1 MGRMT
6 QIAEALE
13 AVKPTA
19 QDVLGDSVTF
29 SPIRWKT
36 GWPHHLRRVPPFRD
50 DASASI
56 TRSEVFAFAA
66 DVVESGYAR
75 EQIIDFLGA
84 CFAYVAGQ
92 SNQVMQMQAFLRNK
106 GKASQLLTAVRKLDG
121 AGAVDEGGQAVQ
133 LRRGARVQGERL
145 DELQL
150 VVRAVLGLR
159 DEAPQPV
166 GRRDPHGLGLVL
178 GQVQADRRRE
188 LAQQRLHHGG
198 VPLVADVGE
207 DEVDEPGGG
216 GLAVAHGV
224 PGRPPQQRAR
234 Q

>member
-50 DASASI
+50 DASAAI

-106 GKASQLLTAVRKLDG
+106 GNASKLLSAVRKLDG
-121 AGAVDEGGQAVQ
+121 AGAVDAYGALVATGLPAKFASAVAYFLAGEQ
-133 LRRGARVQGERL
+133 EPGEASKPVIICSNRARVAGLSSEGDWSAEEYGEYLAALAAARDAYDADLSL
-145 DELQL
+145 D
-150 VVRAVLGLR
+150 AVEWAAR
-159 DEAPQPV
+159 KFA
-166 GRRDPHGLGLVL
+166 RRSK
-178 GQVQADRRRE
+178 
-188 LAQQRLHHGG
+188 
-198 VPLVADVGE
+198 
-207 DEVDEPGGG
+207 
-216 GLAVAHGV
+216 
-224 PGRPPQQRAR
+224 
-234 Q
+234 

>member
-106 GKASQLLTAVRKLDG
+106 GNASKLLAAVRKLDG
-121 AGAVDEGGQAVQ
+121 ASAVDAYGALVATGLPAKFASATAYFLAGEQEPGEASKPVIICSN
-133 LRRGARVQGERL
+133 RARVAGLTKEADWSAEEYGEYL
-145 DELQL
+145 DALQTGRDAYDAELPL
-150 VVRAVLGLR
+150 DAVEWALR
-159 DEAPQPV
+159 EFA
-166 GRRDPHGLGLVL
+166 RRS
-178 GQVQADRRRE
+178 E
-188 LAQQRLHHGG
+188 
-198 VPLVADVGE
+198 
-207 DEVDEPGGG
+207 
-216 GLAVAHGV
+216 
-224 PGRPPQQRAR
+224 
-234 Q
+234 

>member
-1 MGRMT
+1 MEGKCRASKMGRMT

-56 TRSEVFAFAA
+56 TRSEVFAFDA

-106 GKASQLLTAVRKLDG
+106 GNASKLLSAVRKLDG
-121 AGAVDEGGQAVQ
+121 AGAVDAYGALVATGLPAKFASAVAYFLDGEQ
-133 LRRGARVQGERL
+133 EPGEASKPVIICSNRARVAGLSSEGDWSAEEYGEYLAALAAARDAYDADLSL
-145 DELQL
+145 D
-150 VVRAVLGLR
+150 AVEWAAR
-159 DEAPQPV
+159 KFA
-166 GRRDPHGLGLVL
+166 RRSK
-178 GQVQADRRRE
+178 
-188 LAQQRLHHGG
+188 
-198 VPLVADVGE
+198 
-207 DEVDEPGGG
+207 
-216 GLAVAHGV
+216 
-224 PGRPPQQRAR
+224 
-234 Q
+234 